1 MPVGVTHVLFDLD
14 GTLACTLPAILES
27 YRYAFDRVLGQD
39 YPVTEADVRE
49 ALSVRLRE
57 LFALKAPARSDE
69 LITSFRERYLG
80 TELEVAPYCYTGV
93 LAMFSGLAER
103 GLTVGLVTNKT
114 RVAAEHELQRCGL
127 AGVPFGCVITADEAI
142 RGKPDPLPIRLGL
155 DAAGCRN
162 PEEAFYVGDAVE
174 DMHAARAAGVRG
186 IGAAYGEGGAEALR
200 ATGAFAII
208 DTPLELLTVL
218 DAQIGV
224 HR

>member
-1 MPVGVTHVLFDLD
+1 MPVDVTHVLFDLD

-57 LFALKAPARSDE
+57 LFALKAPERGEE
-69 LITSFRERYLG
+69 LIASFRERYLG
-80 TELEVAPYCYTGV
+80 TELDMTPYPYPGV
-93 LAMFSGLAER
+93 LAMFAGLADR
-103 GLTVGLVTNKT
+103 GLVVGLVTNKT
-114 RVAAEHELQRCGL
+114 RVAAVHELARCGL
-127 AGVPFGCVITADEAI
+127 AGVPFGCVITADEAS
-142 RGKPDPLPIRLGL
+142 RGKPDPLPILLGL
-155 DAAGCRN
+155 AAAGCRN
-162 PEEAFYVGDAVE
+162 PDAALYLGDAVE

-186 IGAAYGEGGAEALR
+186 IGAGWGEGGADALR

-208 DTPLELLTVL
+208 DAPLDLLTVV

-224 HR
+224 AR